1 MKPGDLINAKP
12 LSGKTQPYLAKM
24 LRGGLLAVSL
34 LAAVAILLLWHHSF
48 LASPLWIWLVLGS
61 TAFLSYRSRQVWQQL
76 LWGQKETSNQL
87 ALLVNALQVLST
99 LTSREQVLRAMPE
112 LLEQQAEHITV
123 WLPETDRLQL
133 YCSSTPSAV
142 SALEQAVAQRAYVQ
156 GSIAYEE
163 ETEGFSQ
170 MPSTPHR
177 PCWLQRVLAKT
188 MRGPGRQTSP
198 DRQPPS
204 RCMAIPL
211 LEHDEVAAVVCLKRR
226 RDFQPREQVCF
237 DRFAKTVSN
246 RLTWIAEQAEARL
259 LHQLS
264 ISLAAAG
271 SVEELAERALVL
283 LASGLNAPHGVILQQ
298 QGKQLRTLAQ
308 YQAVQTP
315 GEAWS
320 PPTSASE
327 RLFWK
332 VYHTGQPV
340 FVDNLAQ
347 EGSPLADHHG
357 SLAVHPIT
365 LPNMPR
371 ARVLLGLAH
380 PQPHR
385 WKPSEQNLLNLACR
399 SISLALEGA
408 LARQR
413 LETVL
418 DLSHQAALDNS
429 ESLYQQVL
437 DSAVELIPGAEAGS
451 LLVRRGEHFHFKAAV
466 GYELEHLKNIT
477 ITFTEQDHQQW
488 YGDNLEGWY
497 RGEPRILSNEWASIE
512 AHSVKSSSAG
522 ADLAAYTRRIQSN
535 LAIPVLYQG
544 HVLALLNL
552 DNFHDTRAFGQ
563 DSLEVARF
571 FVTPVATLLHQA
583 HTRQSLAEA
592 ALTDSLTG
600 LANRRAFN
608 AFFDEELALAKRYR
622 HSFSLLLMDL
632 QGFKAINDQLGH
644 ALGDEALIRVAEA
657 LKRTCR
663 ESDGLFRF
671 GGDEFAA
678 VLPYATKEQ
687 AVHAAQRYA
696 RAIQEFS
703 IRGRVLGVNIGVA
716 TYPLDGSDKETL
728 LRVADGCMY
737 AAKER
742 RLSVLQEPGFLLDT
756 PG

>member
-1 MKPGDLINAKP
+1 MKPGDLPNTKP
-12 LSGKTQPYLAKM
+12 LSGKTRPYQAKKPH
-24 LRGGLLAVSL
+24 RGLLAVSL
-34 LAAVAILLLWHHSF
+34 LAAVAAVLLLWHHSF

-87 ALLVNALQVLST
+87 ALLVSALQVLST
-99 LTSREQVLRAMPE
+99 LPSRDQVLRAMPE
-112 LLEQQAEHITV
+112 LLEQQAERITV
-123 WLPETDRLQL
+123 WLPQIDRLQL
-133 YCSSTPSAV
+133 YYSSTPSAA
-142 SALEQAVAQRAYVQ
+142 SALEQSVAQRAYVQ
-156 GSIAYEE
+156 GSIVYEE

-170 MPSTPHR
+170 MPNTPRR
-177 PCWLQRVLAKT
+177 PRWLQRVLARIT
-188 MRGPGRQTSP
+188 PGPGRQTPP
-198 DRQPPS
+198 DQQPPS

-211 LEHDEVAAVVCLKRR
+211 FEHDEVAAVVCLKRR

-271 SVEELAERALVL
+271 SVKELAERALVL

-298 QGKQLRTLAQ
+298 QGQQLRTLAQ

-315 GEAWS
+315 GAAWS

-332 VYHTGQPV
+332 VYHTGQAV

-437 DSAVELIPGAEAGS
+437 NSAVELIPGAEAGS
-451 LLVRRGEHFHFKAAV
+451 LLVRQGERFHFKAAV
-466 GYELEHLKNIT
+466 GYDLEHLKNIT
-477 ITFTEQDHQQW
+477 FTEQNHQQW
-488 YGDNLEGWY
+488 YGANLEGWY

-512 AHSVKSSSAG
+512 AHSVKSSSAEAG
-522 ADLAAYTRRIQSN
+522 LAAYTRRIQSN

-552 DNFHDTRAFGQ
+552 DSFHDTRAFGQ

-622 HSFSLLLMDL
+622 HPFSLLLMDL

-644 ALGDEALIRVAEA
+644 ALGDEALVRVAEA

-678 VLPYATKEQ
+678 VLPYATEEQ
-687 AVHAAQRYA
+687 ALHAAQRYA
-696 RAIQEFS
+696 RAIQEIG
-703 IRGRVLGVNIGVA
+703 IRGCTLGVNIGVA

-728 LRVADGCMY
+728 LRMADERMY

-742 RLSVLQEPGFLLDT
+742 RLSVLQEPGFTLDR